1 MRSNIYP
8 LMLSLILAGCA
19 QPALVTGRISAALN
33 PDSVAIY
40 YARQPACRFEI
51 VAELSA
57 SGYVSLASMFD
68 RMRRDAAG
76 LGANALHV
84 VHTQQT
90 EMKEFLGSARAIRCL
105 AG

>member
-1 MRSNIYP
+1 MRTHVYC
-8 LMLSLILAGCA
+8 LMIALILAGCA
-19 QPALVTGRISAALN
+19 QPALVTGRTAAALN
-33 PDSVAIY
+33 PDSVEIY

-57 SGYVSLASMFD
+57 SGYVSLASMFA
-68 RMRRDAAG
+68 RMRRDAAA
-76 LGANALHV
+76 LGANALYV